1 MQAPLNRDVRA
12 LLDRLVAESLP
23 SESGVE
29 AWRSFLQAHASLMR
43 KLASDLA
50 EKTGLSLGD
59 FDVLAQLANAGGEL
73 RMTELA
79 HALGYSLGG
88 LTRLADKLQ
97 ALNLITRERCETDGR
112 GYQVTLTPHGAQRL
126 KRLHVTHLTRVR
138 ALFLNRVTSEEQQ
151 VLASIWTRLQ
161 EEPA

>member
-1 MQAPLNRDVRA
+1 MPKLTPLETRA
-12 LLDRLVAESLP
+12 WRGLLQTHQRLWTILDRE
-23 SESGVE
+23 
-29 AWRSFLQAHASLMR
+29 LQ
-43 KLASDLA
+43 D
-50 EKTGLSLGD
+50 ETGLN
-59 FDVLAQLANAGGEL
+59 LAAYELLLTLEEGPDTGL
-73 RMTELA
+73 RMTGLA

-112 GYQVTLTPHGAQRL
+112 GYQVILTPHGAQRL
-126 KRLHVTHLTRVR
+126 KRLHVTHLKRVR
-138 ALFLNRVTSEEQQ
+138 ALFLNRVTPEEQQ

>member
-1 MQAPLNRDVRA
+1 MPKLTPLETR
-12 LLDRLVAESLP
+12 
-23 SESGVE
+23 
-29 AWRSFLQAHASLMR
+29 AWRGLLQTHQRLWTT
-43 KLASDLA
+43 LDQELQD
-50 EKTGLSLGD
+50 ETGLN
-59 FDVLAQLANAGGEL
+59 LAAYELLLTLEEGPDTGL

-97 ALNLITRERCETDGR
+97 SLNLITRERCETDGR

-126 KRLHVTHLTRVR
+126 KRLHVTHLKRVR
-138 ALFLNRVTSEEQQ
+138 ALFLNRVTPEEQQ

>member
-1 MQAPLNRDVRA
+1 MPKLTPLEAQAWRGLLQTHQRLWNT
-12 LLDRLVAESLP
+12 LDRE
-23 SESGVE
+23 
-29 AWRSFLQAHASLMR
+29 LQ
-43 KLASDLA
+43 D
-50 EKTGLSLGD
+50 ETGLN
-59 FDVLAQLANAGGEL
+59 LAAYELLLTLEEGPDTGL

-126 KRLHVTHLTRVR
+126 KRLHVTHLKRVR
-138 ALFLNRVTSEEQQ
+138 ALFLNRVTPEEQQ

>member
-1 MQAPLNRDVRA
+1 MPKLTPLETRA
-12 LLDRLVAESLP
+12 WRGLLQTHHRLWTTLDRE
-23 SESGVE
+23 
-29 AWRSFLQAHASLMR
+29 LQ
-43 KLASDLA
+43 D
-50 EKTGLSLGD
+50 ETGLN
-59 FDVLAQLANAGGEL
+59 LAAYELLLTLEEGPDTGL

-126 KRLHVTHLTRVR
+126 KRLHVTHLKRVR
-138 ALFLNRVTSEEQQ
+138 ALFLNRVTPEEQQ

>member
-1 MQAPLNRDVRA
+1 MPKLTPLETRA
-12 LLDRLVAESLP
+12 WRGLVQTHQRLWTTLDRE
-23 SESGVE
+23 
-29 AWRSFLQAHASLMR
+29 LQ
-43 KLASDLA
+43 D
-50 EKTGLSLGD
+50 ETGLN
-59 FDVLAQLANAGGEL
+59 LAAYELLLKLEEGPGTGL

>member
-1 MQAPLNRDVRA
+1 MPQLTPLETRA
-12 LLDRLVAESLP
+12 WRGLLQTHQRLWTTLDRE
-23 SESGVE
+23 
-29 AWRSFLQAHASLMR
+29 LQ
-43 KLASDLA
+43 D
-50 EKTGLSLGD
+50 ETGLN
-59 FDVLAQLANAGGEL
+59 LAAYELLLTLEEGPDTGL

-112 GYQVTLTPHGAQRL
+112 GYQVTLTPHGAQSL
-126 KRLHVTHLTRVR
+126 KRLHVTHLKRVR
-138 ALFLNRVTSEEQQ
+138 ALFLNRVTPEEQQ

>member
-1 MQAPLNRDVRA
+1 MPKLTPLETRA
-12 LLDRLVAESLP
+12 WRGLLQTHQRLWTTLDRE
-23 SESGVE
+23 
-29 AWRSFLQAHASLMR
+29 LQ
-43 KLASDLA
+43 D
-50 EKTGLSLGD
+50 ETGLN
-59 FDVLAQLANAGGEL
+59 LAAYELLLKLEEGPDTGL

-126 KRLHVTHLTRVR
+126 KRLHVTHLNRVR
-138 ALFLNRVTSEEQQ
+138 ALFLNRVTPEEQQ